1 MCYLFFL
8 VERRSRVAFAYDAS
22 KFGFIIVNF
31 SYVEIIFIV
40 VGISLAIEKNA
51 YLLELLPFSN
61 KNKKT
66 TENS

>member
-1 MCYLFFL
+1 MCYSFFL
-8 VERRSRVAFAYDAS
+8 IERRSCLDFAYDAS

-31 SYVEIIFIV
+31 SYIEIIFIV
-40 VGISLAIEKNA
+40 VGISLVIKKNA

>member
-8 VERRSRVAFAYDAS
+8 IERRTWLDFAYDAS
-22 KFGFIIVNF
+22 NFGFIIVNF

-61 KNKKT
+61 KNKK
-66 TENS
+66 NH